1 MHCVSKTMW
10 ATNVRFT
17 IIFLAFANIFSCNAL
32 KLASIDKIYKKG
44 IDAYASERWSE
55 CIAKFEDTLHLYK
68 LHRIILINCRLKC
81 DSNKWNSEIEE
92 IEDVRIYEKFLNT
105 RLCITDCQIKGFEDA
120 HLNNMVSE
128 SVIND
133 MNSKKPYEYLH
144 ICYFQMNAFP
154 KAASAAYT
162 YLSANPNDE
171 KMKKNL
177 EYYLDQ
183 PEVDANEVV
192 DFESE
197 VYKILYHLG
206 IKEYNLKKW
215 AETAANM
222 EETLTDYLS
231 WENMCRAECQH
242 QSELEWS
249 PEYSVTVS
257 NYMMSLVICKQ
268 NCQKKLE
275 SLNYDSGNS
284 FLADVLNYLQIS
296 YYNLGRIEDAA
307 KAVES
312 YLLLIPNDEDML
324 SNKMIYSSLTD
335 ENNFSVRSDI
345 TYYFKRDKYEK
356 NILHKLYN
364 SEIDNA
370 IVSMQ
375 E

>member
-1 MHCVSKTMW
+1 MW
-10 ATNVRFT
+10 ASRVRYA
-17 IIFLAFANIFSCNAL
+17 IIFLAFVNIIYCSAL
-32 KLASIDKIYKKG
+32 KLASIDKTYKKG
-44 IDAYASERWSE
+44 LDAYAGERWSE
-55 CIAKFEDTLHLYK
+55 CIAKFEETLHLYK

-81 DSNKWNSEIEE
+81 DSKKWKSDIEE
-92 IEDVRIYEKFLNT
+92 IEDVKVYEKFLNT

-154 KAASAAYT
+154 KAASAAFT
-162 YLSANPNDE
+162 YLSANPSDE

-183 PEVDANEVV
+183 PEVDASEVV

-197 VYKILYHLG
+197 VYKILYRLG

-275 SLNYDSGNS
+275 HLDFYSGND

-324 SNKMIYSSLTD
+324 SNKIIYSSLMD
-335 ENNFSVRSDI
+335 KNNFSKRSDI

-356 NILHKLYN
+356 HILDKFYN

-370 IVSMQ
+370 ILSMQ